1 MRRTAS
7 VIITIS
13 LLLAAVSGAAFVV
26 VTDIIKV
33 DLNLIQPAVT
43 LPFASRYNLLQT
55 YNDCG
60 PYSCAIVVHVLTQ
73 ADVNINEFVQNMEWR
88 LPNKISL
95 PWGLEKLLVQ
105 YGIKAEVPFLILFS
119 KEERIKYLKAQL
131 SFGKPIILLGLKN
144 GMGHYITL
152 LGYRDDD
159 FYVYDSWHTRNPLKS
174 GSYTYD
180 DNGILPGNLTLSEE
194 KLLSFWE
201 GSEKF
206 LFFAWYALV
215 ATLSS

>member
-1 MRRTAS
+1 MIRTLS
-7 VIITIS
+7 VIGTILI
-13 LLLAAVSGAAFVV
+13 LLTVVVAAVSIAI
-26 VTDIIKV
+26 TNTIKV
-33 DLNLIQPAVT
+33 DPRLIQPSAS

-73 ADVNINEFVQNMEWR
+73 TDVDINEFVRNMEWR

-95 PWGLEKLLVQ
+95 PWGLEKLLLH
-105 YGIKAEVPFLILFS
+105 YGVKAEIPLLIFFS
-119 KEERIKYLKAQL
+119 RKERIKYLKAQL
-131 SFGKPIILLGLKN
+131 SSGKPIILLGLKN
-144 GMGHYITL
+144 GMGHYLTL
-152 LGYRDDD
+152 LGYEDDE
-159 FYVYDSWHTRNPLKS
+159 FYVYDSWHTKNPLKP

>member
-33 DLNLIQPAVT
+33 DPNLIQPAVT

>member
-1 MRRTAS
+1 MKRTLSA
-7 VIITIS
+7 IFTIT
-13 LLLAAVSGAAFVV
+13 LFLAAVCGAAFIA
-26 VTDIIKV
+26 VTDVFKV
-33 DLNLIQPAVT
+33 DSRLIRPVT
-43 LPFASRYNLLQT
+43 MLPFASSYNLLQT

-73 ADVNINEFVQNMEWR
+73 AEVNISEFVQGMEWR
-88 LPNKISL
+88 LPNKTTL
-95 PWGLEKLLVQ
+95 PWGLEKLLLH
-105 YGIKAEVPFLILFS
+105 YGIKSETPFLILFS
-119 KEERIKYLKAQL
+119 KRERINYLKAQL
-131 SFGKPIILLGLKN
+131 SSGKPIIILGLKQ

-152 LGYRDDD
+152 LGYRNDD

-180 DNGILPGNLTLSEE
+180 DNGMLPGNLTLSEE
-194 KLLSFWE
+194 ELLQFWE

-215 ATLSS
+215 AALSS